1 MASGVEQGSR
11 GSADPS
17 RWSARLASVSA
28 LELSA
33 ALDEIAQRIH
43 EMFPVDVVAVHVA
56 DETDADAVTHG
67 YCVGPAPGAQ
77 ALAPLLTPEGLDP
90 IGIGDA
96 ARRAG
101 EPVVWP
107 RLVSEA
113 AEIDRL
119 AVLADQGG
127 PAGALHRLML
137 DASGVA
143 VPIGTSYAKT
153 LGAIALVS
161 LSREHPVPESAVEE
175 LTAVAPQIA
184 LTARNAQ
191 LAARSRRN
199 RQTLEG
205 VIASSRLGVI
215 VSDTRGRLS
224 LANAAVG
231 SLLGIDLGPMVGRPM
246 RVVIDEVLKWR
257 FTNPEEFASR
267 AHQIHA
273 DPALEAIEDRETVDG
288 RAIEFSSSPV
298 RDAAGAIV
306 GRVDMLHDVTPARLA
321 LADARRLAAER
332 AQLLEREER
341 RGHEEMALT
350 RAAHAMASALTAGE
364 IHEIL
369 LDNAHALVGACHK
382 SAVLAGDARGVM
394 LPAATRGFAQETIRH
409 MTYRAGEG
417 HLGRV
422 VTDRRAFIC
431 NDTLVDERV
440 SRRIVGPEG
449 IRSFM
454 HVPLVLGDRVY
465 GVVSVNSVHPRAFG
479 ERELKVIDELAL
491 HAASALQNALQFE
504 QERHVAEVLQQALLA
519 EELPQVEGLEL
530 AALYQASG
538 GSEVGGDFYSAWPL
552 ADGRLAILVGDVSGK
567 GVEAAGLTA
576 MVRYMA
582 EALSQHLAEPAELV
596 QELNDL
602 LCVRMADGA
611 LVTLV
616 LAVVDAARDR
626 LVWCSAGHPPP
637 VLLDADGGLRALDDP
652 DPPCGVF
659 PCQPYHQTEERFAP
673 GDLLVLYTDGL
684 IEARRKS
691 REFGEEGLHHALLE
705 HRDEPPDRLAR
716 MAHLAARTF
725 CGGRLSDDVAIAV
738 LKRTA

>member
-1 MASGVEQGSR
+1 
-11 GSADPS
+11 
-17 RWSARLASVSA
+17 
-28 LELSA
+28 
-33 ALDEIAQRIH
+33 
-43 EMFPVDVVAVHVA
+43 VV
-56 DETDADAVTHG
+56 DETDGDSVTHG

-96 ARRAG
+96 SRRAG

-107 RLVSEA
+107 RVVSEP

-119 AVLADQGG
+119 AALADQGG

-137 DASGVA
+137 DASGIA
-143 VPIGTSYAKT
+143 VPMETSHVQG

-161 LSREHPVPESAVEE
+161 LSRENPIPED
-175 LTAVAPQIA
+175 AVAELAALAPQVA
-184 LTARNAQ
+184 LTARNSQ

-215 VSDTRGRLS
+215 VSDARGRLS
-224 LANAAVG
+224 LANGAVA
-231 SLLGIDLGPMVGRPM
+231 SLLGVELEPMVGRPM
-246 RVVIDEVLKWR
+246 RIVIDEVLKWR
-257 FTNPEEFASR
+257 FTNPEEFAAR

-298 RDAAGAIV
+298 RDPNGRIV
-306 GRVDMLHDVTPARLA
+306 GRVAVLHDVTPSRLA

-341 RGHEEMALT
+341 RAHEEVALS
-350 RAAHAMASALTAGE
+350 RAAHAMASALTPGE

-369 LDNAHALVGACHK
+369 LDNAHALVGACQK
-382 SAVLAGDARGVM
+382 SAVLAMDRRGVLM
-394 LPAATRGFAQETIRH
+394 PAATRGFSRETIRH

-417 HLGRV
+417 FLGRV
-422 VTDRRAFIC
+422 VTDRRATIVS
-431 NDTLVDERV
+431 DTLVDERV

-465 GVVSVNSVHPRAFG
+465 GVVSINSSAPRAFG
-479 ERELKVIDELAL
+479 ERELKVMDELAL

-519 EELPQVEGLEL
+519 EELPRVEGLEL
-530 AALYQASG
+530 AALYQPSG

-552 ADGRLAILVGDVSGK
+552 ADGRLAMLVGDVSGK
-567 GVEAAGLTA
+567 GVEAAGTTA

-582 EALSQHLAEPAELV
+582 EALSQHHSEPAELV
-596 QELNDL
+596 SELNDL
-602 LCVRMADGA
+602 LCVRMPDGA

-637 VLLDADGGLRALDDP
+637 VLLDALGGLRTLEDP
-652 DPPCGVF
+652 GPPCGVF
-659 PCQPYHQTEERFAP
+659 PCERYHQREERFGV

-684 IEARRKS
+684 TEARRKS
-691 REFGEEGLHHALLE
+691 REFGEDGVHRALLDA
-705 HRDEPPDRLAR
+705 RDERPDRLAR
-716 MAHLAARTF
+716 MVHLAARTF

-738 LKRTA
+738 VKRTR

>member
-67 YCVGPAPGAQ
+67 YCVGPASGAQ

-143 VPIGTSYAKT
+143 VPLGTSYAKT

-161 LSREHPVPESAVEE
+161 LSREHPVPESAVEV

-306 GRVDMLHDVTPARLA
+306 GRVEMLHDVTPARLA

-394 LPAATRGFAQETIRH
+394 VPAATRGFAQETIRH

-479 ERELKVIDELAL
+479 ERELKVMDELAL

-504 QERHVAEVLQQALLA
+504 
-519 EELPQVEGLEL
+519 
-530 AALYQASG
+530 
-538 GSEVGGDFYSAWPL
+538 
-552 ADGRLAILVGDVSGK
+552 
-567 GVEAAGLTA
+567 
-576 MVRYMA
+576 
-582 EALSQHLAEPAELV
+582 
-596 QELNDL
+596 
-602 LCVRMADGA
+602 
-611 LVTLV
+611 
-616 LAVVDAARDR
+616 
-626 LVWCSAGHPPP
+626 
-637 VLLDADGGLRALDDP
+637 
-652 DPPCGVF
+652 
-659 PCQPYHQTEERFAP
+659 
-673 GDLLVLYTDGL
+673 
-684 IEARRKS
+684 
-691 REFGEEGLHHALLE
+691 
-705 HRDEPPDRLAR
+705 
-716 MAHLAARTF
+716 
-725 CGGRLSDDVAIAV
+725 
-738 LKRTA
+738 

>member
-1 MASGVEQGSR
+1 VA
-11 GSADPS
+11 A
-17 RWSARLASVSA
+17 A
-28 LELSA
+28 ELSA

-43 EMFPVDVVAVHVA
+43 EMCPVDVIAVHVV
-56 DETDADAVTHG
+56 DETDDGAVTHG

-77 ALAPLLTPEGLDP
+77 ALATLLTAEGLDP

-101 EPVVWP
+101 EPVVWA
-107 RLVSEA
+107 RLVSEPG
-113 AEIDRL
+113 EIERL
-119 AVLADQGG
+119 AALADQGG

-137 DASGVA
+137 EASGA
-143 VPIGTSYAKT
+143 AIPMATSHTPA

-161 LSREHPVPESAVEE
+161 LSRDNPVPESAVAE
-175 LTAVAPQIA
+175 LSALAPQIA

-191 LAARSRRN
+191 LTARSRRT

-215 VSDTRGRLS
+215 VSDSHGRLS

-231 SLLGIDLGPMVGRPM
+231 SLLGIDLAPMVGRPM

-257 FTNPEEFASR
+257 FTNPEEFAAR
-267 AHQIHA
+267 TLQIHA
-273 DPALEAIEDRETVDG
+273 DPAHEAIEDRETVDG
-288 RAIEFSSSPV
+288 RAIEYSSSPV
-298 RDAAGAIV
+298 RDASGAIV
-306 GRVDMLHDVTPARLA
+306 GRVEMLHDVTPARLA
-321 LADARRLAAER
+321 LADARRLATER

-341 RGHEEMALT
+341 RSHEEMALT
-350 RAAHAMASALTAGE
+350 RAAHAMASALTPRE

-369 LDNAHALVGACHK
+369 LDNTHALVGACHK
-382 SAVLAGDARGVM
+382 SAVLASDARGM
-394 LPAATRGFAQETIRH
+394 LLPTATRGFAEETIRH
-409 MTYRAGEG
+409 MTYRRGEG
-417 HLGRV
+417 HLGSV
-422 VTDRRAFIC
+422 VTDKRPFIC
-431 NDTLVDERV
+431 SDTLVDERV

-465 GVVSVNSVHPRAFG
+465 GVVSVNSLHPRAFG
-479 ERELKVIDELAL
+479 ERELKVMDELAL

-519 EELPQVEGLEL
+519 EELPQVAGLEL
-530 AALYQASG
+530 AALYQPSG
-538 GSEVGGDFYSAWPL
+538 GSDVGGDFYSAWPL

-567 GVEAAGLTA
+567 GVEAAGVTA

-582 EALSQHLAEPAELV
+582 EALSQHNPEPAALV

-616 LAVVDAARDR
+616 LAVVDADRDR

-637 VLLDADGGLRALDDP
+637 VLLDANGGLRTLDDP

-659 PCQPYHQTEERFAP
+659 PCERYHQTEESFAP

-684 IEARRKS
+684 IEARRKT
-691 REFGEEGLHHALLE
+691 REFGEEGVHHALLE
-705 HRDEPPDRLAR
+705 ARDEPPDRLAR
-716 MAHLAARTF
+716 MVHLAARTF
-725 CGGRLSDDVAIAV
+725 CGGQLSDDVAIAV
-738 LKRTA
+738 VKRTG